1 MAGLLGPFRFE
12 FRAMASP
19 CRLHLYA
26 ADGMEAGLVAN
37 QVIADVRGIEAR
49 YSRYRQDSV
58 LSQINRDAGG
68 AEGVAV
74 DEETAGLLDYA
85 AACHAQSD
93 GLFDIT
99 SGVLR
104 KAWDFRSAR
113 LPGQRQLDVLLEA
126 VGWEKLVWQRPR
138 LRFTR
143 PGMELDFGGIG
154 KEYAAD
160 RAATLCLDGGIR
172 HGLVDFGGDLRAIGP
187 RPDGSPWRVGVQH
200 PRRAQAA
207 MAEIAVYE
215 GAIASSGDYERCIK
229 LDGRRYSH
237 ILNPKTGWP
246 VQGLAAVS
254 VVAPYCLVAGSACT
268 IAMLKGEAGPA
279 WLADLGLPHVFADQG
294 GRIVNLLRAV

>member
-172 HGLVDFGGDLRAIGP
+172 HGLVDFGGDIRAIGP